1 MGKLDKN
8 RYDELIIERIIS
20 TQYSHNEL
28 AGKLGLT
35 KEAFSKIIHN
45 KQKLYLNDFIDLA
58 YELNLINAKAKRSLA
73 YSYLVHA
80 PLEKYIEILSSSQ
93 WNHDL
98 YMKACREMGFETTT
112 PTTKVIQVA
121 PTVKKVP
128 ATPDEH
134 LYEEANKILKDVNK
148 LQDILGDYSG
158 TYSDDDLTP
167 GEQLV
172 ELLKDIS
179 KKLSENSSQFD
190 TESYLEYIH
199 LKNNAYMI
207 ENQYVFNIEQITPK
221 EENK

>member
-45 KQKLYLNDFIDLA
+45 KQKMYLNDFIDLA
-58 YELNLINAKAKRSLA
+58 YELNLINPKAKRSLA
-73 YSYLVHA
+73 YSFLIRA
-80 PLEKYIEILSSSQ
+80 PKEKYIELLSSSQ
-93 WNHDL
+93 WNHNL
-98 YMKACREMGFETTT
+98 YMEACREMGLETTT
-112 PTTKVIQVA
+112 PTSKAIQVA

-158 TYSDDDLTP
+158 TYSDDNLTP

-179 KKLSENSSQFD
+179 KKLNENNSQFD

-199 LKNNAYMI
+199 LKNHAYMI
-207 ENQYVFNIEQITPK
+207 ENQYVFNLEQITPK